1 MQLEHNVV
9 IHRQGYNADKRDA
22 YAAMSKRSVIPTM
35 KSKSFLK
42 THYIVLLKH
51 KKTMVMGRHLYQMH
65 CPISMVYLNIEK
77 PSRLNIL

>member
-51 KKTMVMGRHLYQMH
+51 KKNHGNGTPLISNALSHLH
-65 CPISMVYLNIEK
+65 GIFK
-77 PSRLNIL
+77 H

>member
-22 YAAMSKRSVIPTM
+22 YAAMSKRFVIPTM

-42 THYIVLLKH
+42 IHHIGFLKH
-51 KKTMVMGRHLYQMH
+51 KK
-65 CPISMVYLNIEK
+65 
-77 PSRLNIL
+77 

>member
-22 YAAMSKRSVIPTM
+22 YAAMLKRFVIPTM

-42 THYIVLLKH
+42 IHYIGLLKH
-51 KKTMVMGRHLYQMH
+51 KKTTVIGRHSYQLL

>member
-22 YAAMSKRSVIPTM
+22 YAAMSKRFVIPTM

-42 THYIVLLKH
+42 IHHIGFLKH
-51 KKTMVMGRHLYQMH
+51 KKQTMVMGRHLYQMH
-65 CPISMVYLNIEK
+65 CPISMVYLNI
-77 PSRLNIL
+77 

>member
-22 YAAMSKRSVIPTM
+22 YAAMSKRFVIPTM

-42 THYIVLLKH
+42 IHCIGLLKH
-51 KKTMVMGRHLYQMH
+51 KKTR
-65 CPISMVYLNIEK
+65 
-77 PSRLNIL
+77 